1 MSSVRRLVQKQRPFV
16 RRNIPHA
23 ERVVKPR
30 HIIFGIITPFII
42 LSLVD
47 GAMILIGLIAH
58 RNVEQRRRRTH
69 PSYGDMVREYG
80 YQYREP

>member
-1 MSSVRRLVQKQRPFV
+1 MVQKQRTTTG
-16 RRNIPHA
+16 RNIQHA
-23 ERVVKPR
+23 ERVVKTR
-30 HIIFGIITPFII
+30 HLIAAVITPFII

-47 GAMILIGLIAH
+47 GVMILIGLIAH
-58 RNVEQRRRRTH
+58 RNVQQRRRNH

>member
-1 MSSVRRLVQKQRPFV
+1 M
-16 RRNIPHA
+16 
-23 ERVVKPR
+23 KPR
-30 HIIFGIITPFII
+30 HVIAALITPFII

-69 PSYGDMVREYG
+69 LSYGDMIREYG

>member
-1 MSSVRRLVQKQRPFV
+1 
-16 RRNIPHA
+16 
-23 ERVVKPR
+23 VKPR

-58 RNVEQRRRRTH
+58 RNVQERRRNY
-69 PSYGDMVREYG
+69 PSYGNMVREYG

>member
-1 MSSVRRLVQKQRPFV
+1 M
-16 RRNIPHA
+16 
-23 ERVVKPR
+23 KPR
-30 HIIFGIITPFII
+30 HVIAALITPFII

-58 RNVEQRRRRTH
+58 RNVQERRRNH
-69 PSYGDMVREYG
+69 PSYGDMIREYG